1 MEITSNPS
9 WLRNVRSGIVIWLRV
24 SGILPWIFTRKLRFE
39 VALRKLTYRPRE
51 IPLNSHVL
59 IVCAYYDHPR
69 WVLGMV
75 ESVQAQTFQ
84 NWTLMIMDDCSPST
98 PLKEICRVFSN
109 DKRIK
114 TFRVQTN
121 KGAYACRNA
130 CLSLAAELPWTHV
143 TFIDPDD
150 QAYPTWLSDSLEFL
164 GSRSGV
170 LRVVLE
176 RWDEKFERKN
186 SMNYSHAPSFWTR
199 DVWEQLGGFLNT
211 RIAADTELLLRAKYF
226 KSQIQILKGISVAQR
241 CRVHRGNAS
250 RINLVE
256 RKTWLLE
263 QKRRLKR
270 ESRDIQS
277 DETNEN

>member
-1 MEITSNPS
+1 MEITSNSS
-9 WLRNVRSGIVIWLRV
+9 WLRNVRSRIVIWLRI
-24 SGILPWIFTRKLRFE
+24 SGILPWIFTSKLRFE

-59 IVCAYYDHPR
+59 IVCAYYNHPR

-75 ESVQAQTFQ
+75 ESIQAQTFQ
-84 NWTLMIMDDCSPST
+84 NWTLMIMDDCSPS
-98 PLKEICRVFSN
+98 PSLKEICRVFSN

-114 TFRVQTN
+114 TFKVQTN

-176 RWDEKFERKN
+176 RWDEKFEKKN

-199 DVWEQLGGFLNT
+199 DVWEQLVGFLNT

-226 KSQIQILKGISVAQR
+226 KSKIQILKGIRSAQR
-241 CRVHRGNAS
+241 CRVHGGNSS
-250 RINLVE
+250 RINLLE
-256 RKTWLLE
+256 RKNWLLD

-270 ESRDIQS
+270 GSSDIQS
-277 DETNEN
+277 DETS